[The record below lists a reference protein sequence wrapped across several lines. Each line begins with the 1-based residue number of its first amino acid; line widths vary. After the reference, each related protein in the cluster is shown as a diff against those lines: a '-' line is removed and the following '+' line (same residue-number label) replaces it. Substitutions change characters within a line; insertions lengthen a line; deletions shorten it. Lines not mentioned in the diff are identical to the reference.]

1 MWVLRVNWDLEVVIG
16 IEGDS
21 SRGRVASQ
29 PMKTNDLRNNA
40 SHVIHYT
47 RRPMFRYFLEI
58 QPVNVD
64 D

>member
-1 MWVLRVNWDLEVVIG
+1 MVIG

-40 SHVIHYT
+40 SHAIHYT

-58 QPVNVD
+58 QLVNVD